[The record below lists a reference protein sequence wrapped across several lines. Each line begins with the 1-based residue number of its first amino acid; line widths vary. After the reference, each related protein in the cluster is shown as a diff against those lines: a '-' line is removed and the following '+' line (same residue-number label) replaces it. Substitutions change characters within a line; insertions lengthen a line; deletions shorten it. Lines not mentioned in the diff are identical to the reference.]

1 MGKGVSNSLVSTQRN
16 SQLKFIIFVKNWKM
30 VTIEV
35 NKRTKAGKALI
46 ETARLMAQKFK
57 GINIIEDDKILI
69 NKMKK
74 NQKDNLISDSEKSN
88 FMKELRE
95 IAR

>member
-1 MGKGVSNSLVSTQRN
+1 
-16 SQLKFIIFVKNWKM
+16 M

-57 GINIIEDDKILI
+57 GINITEENTGLVTRLKQNYHCDLLTESDKC
-69 NKMKK
+69 
-74 NQKDNLISDSEKSN
+74 SFVE
-88 FMKELRE
+88 ELRT
-95 IAR
+95 IARE

>member
-1 MGKGVSNSLVSTQRN
+1 
-16 SQLKFIIFVKNWKM
+16 M

>member
-1 MGKGVSNSLVSTQRN
+1 
-16 SQLKFIIFVKNWKM
+16 M

-74 NQKDNLISDSEKSN
+74 NQKDNLISDSEKSD